1 MANALNKVNSG
12 GIEDGS
18 IVNADIK
25 SDAAIAG
32 SKLAA
37 ATTSAAG
44 SMSAADKTKLD
55 GVATSATANPSAP
68 ALTGS
73 TDNTICTVTGANT
86 IQGEANL
93 TYDGSKLVIAGTNS
107 TNYLYLK
114 NTSAGDGSGARWN
127 SIRFQGTQSGG
138 EVSDLVQLQANHD
151 GTADDE
157 KGAFQVLVNDG
168 NDGDSLQERLRV
180 QSDGNVKINDGDLI
194 IGTSGHGIDFSATS
208 DAGGMTSELLDTYE
222 EGTWSPQIYYQDSGD
237 NGDASNLASYGWYT
251 RVGNVCH
258 MGFFLRWTLTG
269 SAANDNIGV
278 KNLPFTIS
286 AITSTY
292 GHAGAVGTLNT
303 SGTGQGTSQPLTLL
317 ATGNGDTFTIISDPK
332 NTGNYGDELG
342 AGTGLRV
349 WGSLT
354 YRV

>member
-1 MANALNKVNSG
+1 MSTIKLKGSSSGEAEVTVAAAAGTPTFTLPTTVGSANQLLKNSG
-12 GIEDGS
+12 T
-18 IVNADIK
+18 
-25 SDAAIAG
+25 AG
-32 SKLAA
+32 TLEYAS
-37 ATTSAAG
+37 
-44 SMSAADKTKLD
+44 
-55 GVATSATANPSAP
+55 
-68 ALTGS
+68 
-73 TDNTICTVTGANT
+73 
-86 IQGEANL
+86 NL

-114 NTSAGDGSGARWN
+114 NTSASDGSGARWN